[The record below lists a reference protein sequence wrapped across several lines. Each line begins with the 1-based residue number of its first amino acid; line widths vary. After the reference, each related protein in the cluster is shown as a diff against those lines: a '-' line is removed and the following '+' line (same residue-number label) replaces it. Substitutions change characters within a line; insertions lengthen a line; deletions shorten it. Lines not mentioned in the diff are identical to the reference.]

1 MDMST
6 YNKMIDRSI
15 SPYSSRDSLAR
26 ESFAAA
32 PQPYFR
38 REIEVNDGS
47 MWRQAVRILR
57 KHWKASLAFAL
68 LLELIV
74 GLLVFSMDNSYEA
87 RAVLDVEPPGA
98 DTPSLERD
106 LSANPANTPGYL
118 DTQTEIL
125 NSDGL
130 ALSVIDQLHLDQ
142 NPTFMKQGLL
152 QAAVTWVAGVLTP
165 AGKFTGQRDT
175 EKLLTIFHKNMSVGE
190 VKGSQLVEVR
200 YDSSDPQL
208 AAQVVNTTVNQYL
221 DRTFKSRYDATLRAA
236 QSISPRLAELQT
248 TVKQSTDALLDFQK
262 KHEGAQLGSAA
273 PMATDGTSTFASA
286 SSGNPVATRVSELNQ
301 QLTQA
306 MGERLQFE
314 SYIKQIKSG
323 SVDSL
328 PQMRDNVL
336 IQGLTSR
343 LVDSRAQLA
352 QALGVYGTNNP
363 QVRKLE
369 LESEEISKHLDTE
382 RGRIASQ
389 IESAYS
395 SAQNREQL
403 IRNTLRDMK
412 GELDRSN
419 SDVVQYDAMKRE
431 ADANA
436 NLYTTLSSRT
446 KELAL
451 SGSLSSSNIRVLD
464 EARAPVKPDGP
475 HRFRIL
481 GVGAFFGIFGGII
494 LAFAAEQMNDTIS
507 SVEDFRRW
515 SGLPTLAL
523 VPQIAIPGAKNRVA
537 GLRPARMIASK
548 SMAAIRSN
556 GVRFLTDNPN
566 SPEAEA
572 IRNLETSIR
581 IPLSSGSRPV
591 QTILITSALPGE
603 GKTTVATNLALA
615 LARHGNTC
623 LIDSDFRHPSITASF
638 GLTLRTGLQDL
649 LSNPTAPLADSL
661 KPLPEIPNL
670 TVLGVGSRAPN
681 SLECLTSARMTD
693 LISELRKKFEYIV
706 LDSPPVIPFSEGRW
720 LSTMAD
726 GSIVVA
732 RCDSTTRG
740 AVMFS
745 LEILED
751 LKATVLG
758 VVLNGVDLKAE
769 YYAYGMKNYGAY
781 AGK

>member
-1 MDMST
+1 MSA
-6 YNKMIDRSI
+6 YNKMIDRSL
-15 SPYSSRDSLAR
+15 SAYGSRDSLAR
-26 ESFAAA
+26 ESFMAS
-32 PQPYFR
+32 PYTYSR
-38 REIEVNDGS
+38 REIDVNDQAL
-47 MWRQAVRILR
+47 WRNAVRILR
-57 KHWKASLAFAL
+57 KHWRASLAFVL
-68 LLELIV
+68 LLEFIL
-74 GLLVFSMDNSYEA
+74 GLLVFSMDNTYEA
-87 RAVLDVEPPGA
+87 RAVLDVEPPGS
-98 DTPSLERD
+98 DQVT
-106 LSANPANTPGYL
+106 LSHDASAGTANTPAYL

-130 ALSVIDQLHLDQ
+130 ALSVVDQLHLDQ
-142 NPTFMKQGLL
+142 NPTFMKQNIFQKSILWLSGWL
-152 QAAVTWVAGVLTP
+152 APGSKTA
-165 AGKFTGQRDT
+165 GQRDT
-175 EKLLTIFHKNMSVGE
+175 EKLLNIFHKNMSVGQ
-190 VKGSQLVEVR
+190 VKGSQLVEIR
-200 YDSSDPQL
+200 YDSTDPQL

-221 DRTFKSRYDATLRAA
+221 DKTYRSRYEATMRAA
-236 QSISPRLAELQT
+236 QSISPRLTDLQNS
-248 TVKQSTDALLDFQK
+248 VKQSTDALLEFQK
-262 KHEGAQLGSAA
+262 KHEGAELGSVA
-273 PMATDGTSTFASA
+273 PVASDGTSSFASA
-286 SSGNPVATRVSELNQ
+286 SGGNPIATRVGELNQ

-306 MGERLQFE
+306 MGDRLQNE
-314 SYIKQIKSG
+314 SYLKQIKSG
-323 SVDSL
+323 NVDSL
-328 PQMRDNVL
+328 PQMKDNVL

-352 QALGVYGTNNP
+352 QALGVYGANNP

-369 LESEEISKHLDTE
+369 MESEEISKQLDGE

-389 IESAYS
+389 IQSAYS

-403 IRNTLRDMK
+403 IRKTLNDMK

-419 SDVVQYDAMKRE
+419 ADVVQYDSLKRE
-431 ADANA
+431 ADSNA

-451 SGSLSSSNIRVLD
+451 SGSLSASNIRVLD
-464 EARAPVKPDGP
+464 DARAPVKPDGP

-481 GVGAFFGIFGGII
+481 GVGAIFGIFGGVI

-523 VPQIAIPGAKNRVA
+523 VPQIAVPA
-537 GLRPARMIASK
+537 GKGRIAGRRPARMIASK
-548 SMAAIRSN
+548 SMGAIRLN
-556 GVRFLTDNPN
+556 GMKFLTDNPN

-581 IPLSSGSRPV
+581 IPLSSNGEAV
-591 QTILITSALPGE
+591 KTILITSALPGE

-623 LIDSDFRHPSITASF
+623 LIDGDFRHPSITASF
-638 GLTLRTGLQDL
+638 GLTLRVGIQDL
-649 LSNPTAPLADSL
+649 LCNPAASLADAL
-661 KPLPEIPNL
+661 KPLPEVPNL
-670 TVLGVGSRAPN
+670 TVLGVGNRAPHA
-681 SLECLTSARMTD
+681 LECLTSARMTD
-693 LISELRKKFEYIV
+693 LISELRKKFDYIV

-720 LSTMAD
+720 LATMSDA
-726 GSIVVA
+726 SILIA

-769 YYAYGMKNYGAY
+769 YYSYGMKNYGSY
-781 AGK
+781 ATK

>member
-1 MDMST
+1 MSS
-6 YNKMIDRSI
+6 YNKMMDRSLAGYG
-15 SPYSSRDSLAR
+15 SRNSLSREAYPPVPYSYSRRD
-26 ESFAAA
+26 
-32 PQPYFR
+32 
-38 REIEVNDGS
+38 IEVNDAAL
-47 MWRQAVRILR
+47 WRQAAGILR

-68 LLELIV
+68 LFELLV
-74 GLLVFSMDNSYEA
+74 GLVVFSLDNTYEA
-87 RAVLDVEPPGA
+87 RAVLDVEPPSADSIATGQNPSGA
-98 DTPSLERD
+98 
-106 LSANPANTPGYL
+106 ANNPGYL

-142 NPTFMKQGLL
+142 NPTFMKQGYV
-152 QAAVTWVAGVLTP
+152 QAAVTWASGLLAP
-165 AGKFTGQRDT
+165 ASKSTGQRDVD
-175 EKLLTIFHKNMSVGE
+175 KLLNIFHRNMSVGE

-200 YDSSDPQL
+200 FDSTDPQL
-208 AAQVVNTTVNQYL
+208 AAQIVNTMVNQYL
-221 DRTFKSRYDATLRAA
+221 DKTYQSRYEATMRAA
-236 QSISPRLAELQT
+236 QSITPRLNELQNS
-248 TVKQSTDALLDFQK
+248 VKQSTEALLAFQK
-262 KHEGAQLGSAA
+262 NHEGAQLGSAA
-273 PMATDGTSTFASA
+273 PMASDGTSGPASA
-286 SSGNPVATRVSELNQ
+286 SGGNPVATRVGELNQ

-306 MGERLQFE
+306 MGERLQYE
-314 SYIKQIKSG
+314 SYMKQIKSG
-323 SVDSL
+323 NVDSL

-352 QALGVYGTNNP
+352 QALGVYGANNP

-369 LESEEISKHLDTE
+369 AESDEITKQLETE

-389 IESAYS
+389 IQSAYS

-403 IRNTLRDMK
+403 IRNTLHDMK

-419 SDVVQYDAMKRE
+419 EDVVHYDSLKRE

-436 NLYTTLSSRT
+436 NLFTTLSSRT

-481 GVGAFFGIFGGII
+481 GVGAFFGIFGGMV

-523 VPQIAIPGAKNRVA
+523 VPQIAVPGTKRGIA
-537 GLRPARMIASK
+537 GKRPTRMLASK
-548 SMAAIRSN
+548 SMAAVRST
-556 GVRFLTDNPN
+556 GTKFLTENPN

-581 IPLSSGSRPV
+581 IPASSGSRPV

-603 GKTTVATNLALA
+603 GKTTIATNLALA
-615 LARHGNTC
+615 LSRHGKTC
-623 LIDSDFRHPSITASF
+623 LIDGDFRHPSITGSF
-638 GLTLRTGLQDL
+638 GLTLRTGIQDL
-649 LSNPTAPLADSL
+649 LSNPAAVLADAL
-661 KPLPEIPNL
+661 KPLPELPAL
-670 TVLGVGSRAPN
+670 TVLGVGNRAPDA
-681 SLECLTSARMTD
+681 LERLTSARMSE
-693 LISELRKKFEYIV
+693 LIGELRKSFEYIV

-720 LSTMAD
+720 LSTVAD
-726 GSIVVA
+726 ASILVA

-751 LKATVLG
+751 LKASVLG
-758 VVLNGVDLKAE
+758 VVLNGVDLKTE
-769 YYAYGMKNYGAY
+769 YYNYGMKNYGAY
-781 AGK
+781 TTK

>member
-1 MDMST
+1 MSS
-6 YNKMIDRSI
+6 YNKMIDRSM
-15 SPYSSRDSLAR
+15 SAYGSRDSLAR

-32 PQPYFR
+32 PSTYFR
-38 REIEVNDGS
+38 REIEVNDGAT
-47 MWRQAVRILR
+47 WRQAVRILR

-68 LLELIV
+68 LLELLV
-74 GLLVFSMDNSYEA
+74 CLLVFSMDNTYEA
-87 RAVLDVEPPGA
+87 RAILDVEPPGS
-98 DTPSLERD
+98 DTPSLGRD
-106 LSANPANTPGYL
+106 ASSNPANTPGYL

-142 NPTFMKQGLL
+142 NPTFMKQGLV
-152 QAAVTWVAGVLTP
+152 QAAITWVSGVLTP
-165 AGKFTGQRDT
+165 AGKYSGQRDT
-175 EKLLTIFHKNMSVGE
+175 EKLLLIFHKDMSVGQ
-190 VKGSQLVEVR
+190 VKGSQLVEIR
-200 YDSSDPQL
+200 YDSRDPQL

-221 DRTFKSRYDATLRAA
+221 DKTYKSRYEATMRAA
-236 QSISPRLAELQT
+236 QSISPRLAELQNS
-248 TVKQSTDALLDFQK
+248 VKQSTNSLLDFQK
-262 KHEGAQLGSAA
+262 THEGAQLGSTA
-273 PMATDGTSTFASA
+273 PMTTDGTSTFASA

-314 SYIKQIKSG
+314 SYMKQIKGG

-352 QALGVYGTNNP
+352 QALGVYGNNNP

-369 LESEEISKHLDTE
+369 LESEEISKQLDTE

-431 ADANA
+431 ADSNA
-436 NLYTTLSSRT
+436 NLYTTLSSRA
-446 KELAL
+446 KEMAL
-451 SGSLSSSNIRVLD
+451 SGSLSTSNIRVLD

-481 GVGAFFGIFGGII
+481 GVGAFFGIFGGMV

-523 VPQIAIPGAKNRVA
+523 VPQIAIPGGKGRIA
-537 GLRPARMIASK
+537 GRKPARILASK
-548 SMAAIRSN
+548 SMAAIRTN
-556 GVRFLTDNPN
+556 GMKFLTDNPH

-581 IPLSSGSRPV
+581 IPLSSGSRAV

-603 GKTTVATNLALA
+603 GKTTVATNLAQA

-623 LIDSDFRHPSITASF
+623 LIDGDFRHPSITASF

-649 LSNPTAPLADSL
+649 LSNPTATLEDSL
-661 KPLPEIPNL
+661 KPLPDFPNL
-670 TVLGVGSRAPN
+670 TVLGVGNRAPN

-726 GSIVVA
+726 ASILVA

-769 YYAYGMKNYGAY
+769 YYTYGMKNYGAY
-781 AGK
+781 AAK

>member
-1 MDMST
+1 MSS
-6 YNKMIDRSI
+6 YNKMMDRSLAGYG
-15 SPYSSRDSLAR
+15 SRNSLSREAHTPVPYGYSRRD
-26 ESFAAA
+26 
-32 PQPYFR
+32 
-38 REIEVNDGS
+38 IEVNDAAL
-47 MWRQAVRILR
+47 WRQAAGILR

-68 LLELIV
+68 LLELLV
-74 GLLVFSMDNSYEA
+74 ALVVFSLDNSYEA
-87 RAVLDVEPPGA
+87 RAVLDVEPPSADSITTAQNSSGA
-98 DTPSLERD
+98 
-106 LSANPANTPGYL
+106 ANNPAYL

-130 ALSVIDQLHLDQ
+130 ALGVIDQLHLDQ
-142 NPTFMKQGLL
+142 NPTFMKQGFV
-152 QAAVTWVAGVLTP
+152 QAAVTWVGGLITP
-165 AGKFTGQRDT
+165 ASKSTGQRDVD
-175 EKLLTIFHKNMSVGE
+175 KLLLIFHRNMSVGE

-200 YDSSDPQL
+200 YDSTDPQL
-208 AAQVVNTTVNQYL
+208 AAQVVNAMVNQYL
-221 DRTFKSRYDATLRAA
+221 DKTYQSRYDATIRAA
-236 QSISPRLAELQT
+236 QSITPRLNELQNS
-248 TVKQSTDALLDFQK
+248 VKQSTEALLAFQK
-262 KHEGAQLGSAA
+262 NHEGAQLGSAA
-273 PMATDGTSTFASA
+273 PIAADGTSGPASA
-286 SSGNPVATRVSELNQ
+286 SGGNPVATRVGELNQ

-306 MGERLQFE
+306 MGERLQYE
-314 SYIKQIKSG
+314 SYMKQIKSG

-352 QALGVYGTNNP
+352 QALGVYGANNP

-369 LESEEISKHLDTE
+369 AESDEISKQLDTE
-382 RGRIASQ
+382 RGRIATQ
-389 IESAYS
+389 IQSAYS

-403 IRNTLRDMK
+403 IRNTLHDMK

-419 SDVVQYDAMKRE
+419 EDVVHYDSLKRE

-481 GVGAFFGIFGGII
+481 GVGAFFGIFGGMV

-523 VPQIAIPGAKNRVA
+523 VPQITVPGTKRGIA
-537 GLRPARMIASK
+537 GKKPTRMLASK
-548 SMAAIRSN
+548 SMAAIRST
-556 GVRFLTDNPN
+556 GTKFLTENPN

-581 IPLSSGSRPV
+581 IPASSGSRPV

-603 GKTTVATNLALA
+603 GKTTIATNLALA
-615 LARHGNTC
+615 LSRHGKTC
-623 LIDSDFRHPSITASF
+623 LIDGDFRHPSITGSF
-638 GLTLRTGLQDL
+638 GLTLRTGIQDL
-649 LSNPTAPLADSL
+649 LSNPGAVLADAL
-661 KPLPEIPNL
+661 KPLPELPAL
-670 TVLGVGSRAPN
+670 TVLGVGNRAPDA
-681 SLECLTSARMTD
+681 LERLTSARMSE
-693 LISELRKKFEYIV
+693 LIGELRKNFEYIV

-720 LSTMAD
+720 LSTVAD
-726 GSIVVA
+726 ASILVA

-740 AVMFS
+740 AVMLG

-751 LKATVLG
+751 LQASVLG
-758 VVLNGVDLKAE
+758 VVLNGVDLKTE
-769 YYAYGMKNYGAY
+769 YYNYGMKDYGAY
-781 AGK
+781 AAK